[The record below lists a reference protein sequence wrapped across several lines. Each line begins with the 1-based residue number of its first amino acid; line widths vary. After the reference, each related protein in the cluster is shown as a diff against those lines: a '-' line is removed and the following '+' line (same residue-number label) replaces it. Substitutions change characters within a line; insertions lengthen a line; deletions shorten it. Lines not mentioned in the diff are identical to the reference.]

1 MMTSSGYPQHILRP
15 TRITEY
21 TSTIIDAIYSNNF
34 EDNLIG
40 GNILVQFADHLAQF
54 LSIEK
59 NVDRVKPM
67 DVFKLDYSNF
77 DENTFL
83 EDIATQ
89 DWSTD
94 NNTNIYFNNF
104 LTTLETCIDRHPP
117 ITIAWILQTFET
129 RQKLPML
136 TLWKFLVRLILEYCS
151 VLWSPMKN
159 GLIQNI

>member
-1 MMTSSGYPQHILRP
+1 MMTTSGYLPHILHP

-21 TSTIIDAIYSNNF
+21 TSTIIDNIYSNNS
-34 EDNLIG
+34 EDNTIG
-40 GNILVQFADHLAQF
+40 GNILVQFAHHRAQF
-54 LSIEK
+54 LSIKK

-67 DVFKLDYSNF
+67 DVFKRDYSNF

-104 LTTLETCIDRHPP
+104 LTTLETCIDKP
-117 ITIAWILQTFET
+117 A
-129 RQKLPML
+129 
-136 TLWKFLVRLILEYCS
+136 
-151 VLWSPMKN
+151 PMKRLN
-159 GLIQNI
+159 RKQIKKLSKPWINNFILKLISHRERLF